1 MAFLEWRADEI
12 IARIDPQNL
21 RSIGAARACGLTCT
35 SDAGRLHTYA
45 MTFDGYLTRAREKR
59 KEA

>member
-1 MAFLEWRADEI
+1 MAFLEWRADEV

-21 RSIGAARACGLTCT
+21 RSIGAASACGLTRT

-45 MTFDGYLTRAREKR
+45 MTFDGYLARAREQR